1 MQKAG
6 YTTTQVQGVDSGR
19 YPLSTQTLEFIQG
32 QIMLLQQLGFIGG
45 NRYILK
51 VPDGTNAGI
60 AYIDGE
66 LLSIDRTPAMS
77 SNIRYIIV
85 RTTKEDI
92 HADGETYTEAREY
105 RTAYL
110 STSNNGASESYEIA
124 KFSTLVTNQT
134 LAEQIKQM
142 PTVVMGYL
150 SDLLAEKMPI
160 ITKSGLTLEMLNAIK
175 TPCVVNCTASIKVV
189 ADAANYSLAVTTMGN
204 DVRQEITTASGLKYY
219 RRFVSGAWEAWQQLY
234 ENLHIEAKVVK
245 GTVYLRHGE
254 LPSDVSIVLLRKKR
268 RGAFRRTGGSN
279 SYQRNVGKR
288 ERRSEKTQYVHYKGI
303 VLSKGTPNS
312 WYVPRC
318 IGVSNN
324 DRDADM
330 LNKEINGC
338 CASFIRQMANDKN
351 GNTVYRMQGVR
362 NRIGNTNGAH
372 YQHHAYVPIAVQVAR
387 LNRKGQLTTKESGG
401 EMVYMKYEL
410 RRQKKRTAV
419 GWHWTDDSLTQPTD
433 TYRYYYVFYR
443 TITLGQ

>member
-32 QIMLLQQLGFIGG
+32 QVMLLQLLGFIGG

-51 VPDGTNAGI
+51 APDGTNAGI
-60 AYIDGE
+60 VYIDGE

-77 SNIRYIIV
+77 ATMKYIIV
-85 RTTKEDI
+85 RTVNEDI
-92 HADGETYTEAREY
+92 HADGDTYSEARTY

-110 STSNNGASESYEIA
+110 STSNNGATEAYELS
-124 KFSTLVTNQT
+124 KFSTLTTNQT
-134 LAEQIKQM
+134 LAEQIKQL

-150 SDLLAEKMPI
+150 TDVLAEKMPI
-160 ITKSGLTLEMLNAIK
+160 ITKSGLTLDMLNAIK
-175 TPCVVNCTASIKVV
+175 TPCVVNCTSSIKVV
-189 ADAANYSLAVTTMGN
+189 ADAANYSLAVTTMGS
-204 DVRQEITTASGLKYY
+204 DVRQEITTANGLKYY
-219 RRFVSGAWEAWQQLY
+219 RRWLSGNNLWEAWQQLY
-234 ENLHIEAKVVK
+234 ENLHIEVKVVK

-288 ERRSEKTQYVHYKGI
+288 EHRSEKTQYVHFKGI

-318 IGVSNN
+318 ISVSNN
-324 DRDADM
+324 DRDANM

-338 CASFIRQMANDKN
+338 CASFIRQMANDSN
-351 GNTVYRMQGVR
+351 GNEVYRMQGVR
-362 NRIGNTNGAH
+362 NRIGNTNGKH
-372 YQHHAYVPIAVQVAR
+372 YQHHAYVPIAVQAAR
-387 LNRKGQLTTKESGG
+387 LNRKGQLTTKEAGG
-401 EMVYMKYEL
+401 EMVYMRYHL
-410 RRQKKRTAV
+410 KRVKNHTTV
-419 GWHWTDDSLTQPTD
+419 SSQRVWYY
-433 TYRYYYVFYR
+433 TYYR